1 MTNDRKPKMLLG
13 ITGGIAAYK
22 SAFLLRLLKK
32 TDIDIQVVMTEAA
45 TKFISKLTMQA
56 LSGKPVCD
64 NMWAEEHGHGMSHIE
79 TSRGCRL
86 ILVAPASANFIAK
99 LATGTA
105 NDLLSTICLARN
117 CELMIAPA
125 MNKEMWDNKST
136 QRNIEMLKRDGVHI
150 VGPVGGDQ
158 ACGEVGLGRMA
169 EPETIYQTTLNFFQ
183 PRLFKS
189 KKIIITAGGT
199 FEKIDAV
206 RGITNQSSG
215 RMGFAI
221 AQAAIEYGA
230 EVILIVGTYT
240 ASPPL
245 ECKLVKVQSAADMLE
260 AVLDHIETTDIFISA
275 AAVSDYRVKDAVNHK
290 LKKDSQ
296 FIHQLQL
303 EPTEDI
309 LKKIS
314 TMENPPFCVGFSA
327 ETENLE
333 KNAQH
338 KRKLKGIPLIV
349 GNLIPQA
356 MGSDFNELLLIDK
369 NGVHKLPRD
378 TKIRHARN
386 LLNHISRIY
395 E

>member
-1 MTNDRKPKMLLG
+1 
-13 ITGGIAAYK
+13 
-22 SAFLLRLLKK
+22 
-32 TDIDIQVVMTEAA
+32 
-45 TKFISKLTMQA
+45 
-56 LSGKPVCD
+56 
-64 NMWAEEHGHGMSHIE
+64 MSEYPIKNHN
-79 TSRGCRL
+79 R
-86 ILVAPASANFIAK
+86 
-99 LATGTA
+99 
-105 NDLLSTICLARN
+105 
-117 CELMIAPA
+117 
-125 MNKEMWDNKST
+125 
-136 QRNIEMLKRDGVHI
+136 
-150 VGPVGGDQ
+150 
-158 ACGEVGLGRMA
+158 
-169 EPETIYQTTLNFFQ
+169 
-183 PRLFKS
+183 
-189 KKIIITAGGT
+189 T

-240 ASPPL
+240 ASPPI

-386 LLNHISRIY
+386 LLNHISKIY